1 VSAQRGARRAV
12 ADTRPTAWRP
22 GPDGVL
28 VARERPDR
36 LAVEEPLEVRVGGS
50 GTEPVSIAVTMR
62 TPGHDF
68 ELAVGFCVSEG
79 ILTATDDLKSVA
91 YCGPPKGEQRY
102 NIVTVRL
109 RHEFDATPWQ
119 RNVATTSSCGL
130 CGTVT
135 LEQVE
140 RRCEPIGPG
149 PTVAAHVVA
158 GLAERL
164 RAAQPTFDRT
174 GGLHAAGLFDVAG
187 ELEAARED
195 VGRHNAVDKLVGRAL
210 LDGDLP
216 LSDRLLVVSGRVSFE
231 ILQKAALAGIPFVAA
246 VSAPSSLAVD
256 AARRLGVTVV
266 GFLRD
271 GGFNVYTGPE
281 RVVA

>member
-1 VSAQRGARRAV
+1 VSADRGARRAV
-12 ADTRPTAWRP
+12 ADARVAAWRP

-36 LAVEEPLEVRVGGS
+36 LAVEEPLEVRVGGPS
-50 GTEPVSIAVTMR
+50 AEALPIAVTMR

-79 ILTATDDLKSVA
+79 ILTRTDDLKSVA

-102 NIVTVRL
+102 NVVTVRL
-109 RHEFDATPWQ
+109 RHPFDATPWQ
-119 RNVATTSSCGL
+119 RNVTTTSSCGL

-135 LEQVE
+135 LDQVE
-140 RRCEPIGPG
+140 RRVEPIGAG
-149 PTVAAHVVA
+149 PVVRAAVVA
-158 GLAERL
+158 ELAERL
-164 RAAQPTFDRT
+164 RPAQRTFDRT
-174 GGLHAAGLFDVAG
+174 GGLHAAGLFDVDG
-187 ELEAARED
+187 ELEVARED

-216 LSDRLLVVSGRVSFE
+216 LGDRILVVSGRVSFE
-231 ILQKAALAGIPFVAA
+231 ILQKAALAGIPVVAA

-256 AARRLGVTVV
+256 AARRFGVTVV

-271 GGFNVYTGPE
+271 GGFNVYTGHD